1 MADGGPEKFN
11 YAEMLRNSLDE
22 ITSPFG
28 SRLSKTSLSLTPTE
42 INICNMI
49 RSGMQTKE
57 IAQIRGVSEATIS
70 RHREHIRK
78 KLNITSTGV
87 NMTTYLQTDM
97 GA

>member
-1 MADGGPEKFN
+1 MAILKNFN
-11 YAEMLRNSLDE
+11 YAGMLRNSLDE

-28 SRLSKTSLSLTPTE
+28 NRLSKTSLSLTPTE

-57 IAQIRGVSEATIS
+57 IAQIRGVSEETIS